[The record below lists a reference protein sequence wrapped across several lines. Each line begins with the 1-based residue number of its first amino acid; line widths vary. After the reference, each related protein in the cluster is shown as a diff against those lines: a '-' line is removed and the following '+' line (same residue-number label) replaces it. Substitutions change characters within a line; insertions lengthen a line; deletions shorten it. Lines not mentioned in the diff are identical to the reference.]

1 MSSAA
6 VKARNG
12 ASPGALPLQEAAER
26 VGVAASTLRRW
37 AREGVIAPYDG
48 DWSPAAVSHARIVAG
63 SEPSGLA
70 EWAVEF
76 QGLQDE
82 RTLARIAVH
91 YGHALYRDGD
101 YYGRDV
107 NIASRV
113 AARAAGGEVLVT
125 RPVVE
130 RARGE
135 LEFDRIAQV
144 RLKGF
149 TESTEVFTARERNGS
164 R

>member
-1 MSSAA
+1 MRVAIAFADLAGYTRLTEETGELEA
-6 VKARNG
+6 VDAVERFVTAVEDSLPDDAR
-12 ASPGALPLQEAAER
+12 
-26 VGVAASTLRRW
+26 
-37 AREGVIAPYDG
+37 VIKTIG
-48 DWSPAAVSHARIVAG
+48 DEVMIVG
-63 SEPSGLA
+63 SEPAALI
-70 EWAVEF
+70 EWAVGF
-76 QGLQDE
+76 QHLGAG

-91 YGHALYRDGD
+91 YGNALYRDGD

-113 AARAAGGEVLVT
+113 AARAGAGEVLVT

-130 RARGE
+130 RAKGA
-135 LEFDRIAQV
+135 LEFDRIAEV

-149 TESTEVFTARERNGS
+149 SESTEVFIARQRNG